1 MKDLACR
8 QSIAE
13 LLLNHYSVWGI
24 IRHATFNTF
33 KISFWQT
40 NLFRD
45 LQNIIR
51 WQWTKE
57 QLHYL
62 ENQIDLVK
70 QSLKFNGNTLVMTQ
84 FIGSIIFCFTS
95 VHSSHHLSTHDLNL
109 IETEI
114 LWSCVWPLMDFIFHI
129 RHRHHI
135 IIIYI
140 TLFKL
145 VFLWNHTTTLRS
157 DNKFITMQRNS

>member
-1 MKDLACR
+1 MTDLACR

-24 IRHATFNTF
+24 IRHATFNAF

-45 LQNIIR
+45 LQNIIK

-84 FIGSIIFCFTS
+84 FIGSIIILFYIGAFLPSS
-95 VHSSHHLSTHDLNL
+95 VNTWFEFDWNWNSVIMCLTINGLYLSHPSPT
-109 IETEI
+109 
-114 LWSCVWPLMDFIFHI
+114 P
-129 RHRHHI
+129 HHYYIYYI
-135 IIIYI
+135 I
-140 TLFKL
+140 
-145 VFLWNHTTTLRS
+145 
-157 DNKFITMQRNS
+157 